1 MKPLYLSKYRH
12 VLLLLGLLPIFV
24 VTFAQQAFHGVHVHY
39 KFENDFLSLDMKG
52 TDRYY
57 TGGNRLGVNFAGKKR
72 PYTLH
77 TITMNVEIY
86 TARGISRT
94 PDMLTI
100 DDYPYNGLSYLSY
113 RNTRLTDDHKNL
125 FRWGVAAGLSGSHSY
140 AREMQVM
147 MHKVIHYRLPLGWD
161 SQLEPGPYLQIGGEH
176 TYSWYAGRF
185 LKFNTVAS
193 MEWGTTFNRVT
204 VGTELKIGRNGFNFN
219 EYELQVLPKM
229 TGKRSGINAF
239 IRPTITGVLYN
250 RLLELENEKISTENG
265 GTEKR
270 DVQRLVAGFSAG
282 VIFYGKRMGIGLV
295 QHANGREFR
304 AAGPHKYGEVDFIW
318 RF

>member
-1 MKPLYLSKYRH
+1 
-12 VLLLLGLLPIFV
+12 
-24 VTFAQQAFHGVHVHY
+24 
-39 KFENDFLSLDMKG
+39 
-52 TDRYY
+52 
-57 TGGNRLGVNFAGKKR
+57 
-72 PYTLH
+72 
-77 TITMNVEIY
+77 
-86 TARGISRT
+86 
-94 PDMLTI
+94 
-100 DDYPYNGLSYLSY
+100 
-113 RNTRLTDDHKNL
+113 
-125 FRWGVAAGLSGSHSY
+125 
-140 AREMQVM
+140 
-147 MHKVIHYRLPLGWD
+147 
-161 SQLEPGPYLQIGGEH
+161 
-176 TYSWYAGRF
+176 
-185 LKFNTVAS
+185 